1 MAVQALLTPQPGPA
15 GYLHREL
22 LIRTPEGRRVD
33 LLTVTDCHGV
43 LVGAGWSS
51 CLPFAIRETAAPG
64 ASAKGVV
71 DKAPGEGGEGEGV
84 RSLSVAMNVPLGH
97 VLHSSRLDCYR
108 FRLLPSGRVPMQRQA
123 RAMRRSSQ
131 GCSVSPQVGGNA
143 ALGTALLCHHV
154 YHPPC
159 SEDPTTV

>member
-84 RSLSVAMNVPLGH
+84 ALPFCGDERPFGTCVALIA
-97 VLHSSRLDCYR
+97 
-108 FRLLPSGRVPMQRQA
+108 FRLL
-123 RAMRRSSQ
+123 
-131 GCSVSPQVGGNA
+131 SVSASAFWACANA
-143 ALGTALLCHHV
+143 TTGQSDASLFARLFCF
-154 YHPPC
+154 PP
-159 SEDPTTV
+159 SRR